1 VQDSG
6 QLIAELA
13 RAIRSY
19 LAGLVDDGEV
29 AARLD
34 AELAGLLAE
43 TGSPSF
49 QADVLEAV
57 GTHAATR
64 DWAAAFL
71 ESGAPPDVAPQ
82 VERGYAAPPGRGV
95 VAVVARYV
103 CPEGDYVRW
112 RRAAGMELEP
122 CPTHGLDLVPG

>member
-1 VQDSG
+1 VQEPG

-13 RAIRSY
+13 RAIRPY
-19 LAGLVDDGEV
+19 LAELVDDGEA

-34 AELAGLLAE
+34 AELAGLLAN

-49 QADVLEAV
+49 QADVLKVA
-57 GTHAATR
+57 GRHAATR

-82 VERGYAAPPGRGV
+82 VERGYAGPPGRGV
-95 VAVVARYV
+95 VPVVARFV
-103 CPEGDYVRW
+103 CPDGDYVRW
-112 RRAAGMELEP
+112 RRAAGQELGP